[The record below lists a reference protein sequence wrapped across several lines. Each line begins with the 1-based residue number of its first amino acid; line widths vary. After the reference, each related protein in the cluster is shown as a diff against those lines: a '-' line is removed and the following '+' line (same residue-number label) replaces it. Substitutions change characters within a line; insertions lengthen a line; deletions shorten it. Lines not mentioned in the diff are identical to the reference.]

1 MPRTLLA
8 GTATTGLFLG
18 AMAAGIALP
27 LLAAAPA
34 LAQSDPAALQ
44 LIERLRPSGNAPQT
58 RGIRVPG
65 SAGAAPQ
72 GATPAAAAPME
83 GAAARPAP
91 GGKTGSAGTTVA
103 APVRPPR
110 APAQPDTM
118 APAGVPA
125 VSITVTFAT
134 GSASLTPAA
143 EAALAPLGRAL
154 SSPDLAPYRFRIEGH
169 TDTVGDT
176 AMNQALSE
184 RRAAAV
190 RDYLIRRFN
199 VDPARLEA
207 VGLGESQLLVP
218 TGDGVP
224 EVRNR
229 RVQVLN
235 LGS

>member
-1 MPRTLLA
+1 MPRSLAVAGAAAAGQFLGTVAVGVTLL
-8 GTATTGLFLG
+8 LS
-18 AMAAGIALP
+18 
-27 LLAAAPA
+27 AAPA
-34 LAQSDPAALQ
+34 RAQSDPAAQQ
-44 LIERLRPSGNAPQT
+44 LIERLRPPGGAPQT

-65 SAGAAPQ
+65 ATEAVPQGAAPAAAPVF
-72 GATPAAAAPME
+72 GASPAPPSEGGKSGGGAVATPARPAAAPQ
-83 GAAARPAP
+83 AD
-91 GGKTGSAGTTVA
+91 TT
-103 APVRPPR
+103 
-110 APAQPDTM
+110 

-134 GSASLTPAA
+134 GSATLTPAA

-154 SSPDLAPYRFRIEGH
+154 SSPELAPYRFRIEGH
-169 TDTVGDT
+169 TDTVGDA

-190 RDYLIRRFN
+190 RDYLIHRFR

-207 VGLGESQLLVP
+207 VGLGETQLLVP

-224 EVRNR
+224 EARNR

-235 LGS
+235 IGG

>member
-1 MPRTLLA
+1 
-8 GTATTGLFLG
+8 
-18 AMAAGIALP
+18 MAAGIVLP
-27 LLAAAPA
+27 LFAAAPA

-44 LIERLRPSGNAPQT
+44 LIERLRPSGGEAPLT

-65 SAGAAPQ
+65 GTGAAPQ
-72 GATPAAAAPME
+72 GSAPAVAPSAG
-83 GAAARPAP
+83 GAAAEPVP
-91 GGKTGSAGTTVA
+91 GGKTGGSAGPAVA
-103 APVRPPR
+103 APARPPQ
-110 APAQPDTM
+110 AAAQPDTT
-118 APAGVPA
+118 APPGVPA

-134 GSASLTPAA
+134 GSAALTPSA

-154 SSPDLAPYRFRIEGH
+154 SSPELAPYRFRIEGH
-169 TDTVGDT
+169 TDTVGDA

-207 VGLGESQLLVP
+207 VGLGETQPLVP

-235 LGS
+235 IGG